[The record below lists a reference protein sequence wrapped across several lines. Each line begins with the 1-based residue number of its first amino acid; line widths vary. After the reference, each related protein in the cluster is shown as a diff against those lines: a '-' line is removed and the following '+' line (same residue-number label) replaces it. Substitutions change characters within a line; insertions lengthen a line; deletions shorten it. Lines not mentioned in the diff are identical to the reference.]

1 MRNAITAFFIV
12 KKVNLDL
19 KSLKLQT
26 VILNKTLPDD
36 QRRFFDNQGRKLN
49 FHETKFRKDA
59 LAGNVLNIVCQ
70 KWNGSYLNTASTH
83 DSKQIL

>member
-36 QRRFFDNQGRKLN
+36 QRR
-49 FHETKFRKDA
+49 
-59 LAGNVLNIVCQ
+59 
-70 KWNGSYLNTASTH
+70 
-83 DSKQIL
+83 